1 MWAGLARPAPSPP
14 GGAVE
19 GPTPPASIRVSVR
32 DSFRTAHLGG
42 WAQAV
47 RSFSHEPVMV
57 AEVVG
62 ALAPVPAGLIV
73 DGTVGGGGH
82 AGALLEA
89 HRDSVV
95 LGLDRDA
102 EAVAAAGERLSG
114 YGARAV
120 VRQSGFEDLTGVLAE
135 PAVAAL
141 GLPVVG
147 VLFDLGVSSPQLD
160 EPGRG
165 FGYRVDAPLDMRM
178 DRSQALTA
186 RDVVNGYEEAELA
199 RVIARY
205 GEERFARRVARAI
218 VAHRPVETTGGLAE
232 VVREAIPAA
241 TRRTGPHP
249 ARRTFQAIRME
260 VNAELDHLASG
271 LDAAFGALVPGGRLV
286 VLAYHSLEDRMV
298 KERFAAWSSRPPV
311 PRGLPVTGVPGDPP
325 PARLVMR
332 RAGRPTSAEVAAN
345 PREESDRPRVL
356 ERVAPGGEP

>member
-1 MWAGLARPAPSPP
+1 
-14 GGAVE
+14 
-19 GPTPPASIRVSVR
+19 
-32 DSFRTAHLGG
+32 
-42 WAQAV
+42 
-47 RSFSHEPVMV
+47 MV
-57 AEVVG
+57 GEVVD

-89 HRDSVV
+89 HPDSVV

-114 YGARAV
+114 YGARAM
-120 VRQSGFEDLTGVLAE
+120 VRQSGFEDLIRVLGE

-147 VLFDLGVSSPQLD
+147 VLFDLGVSSWQLD

-186 RDVVNGYEEAELA
+186 RDVVNRYEEAELA

-205 GEERFARRVARAI
+205 GEERFARQVARAI
-218 VAHRPVETTGGLAE
+218 VARRPVETTGALAE
-232 VVREAIPAA
+232 VVRQAIPAPA
-241 TRRTGPHP
+241 RRTGPHP
-249 ARRTFQAIRME
+249 ARRTFQAIRIE
-260 VNAELDHLASG
+260 VNAELEHLAAG
-271 LDAAFGALVPGGRLV
+271 LDAAFAALVPGGRLA
-286 VLAYHSLEDRMV
+286 VLSYHSLEDRMV

-311 PRGLPVTGVPGDPP
+311 PRGLPVTGLPGEPP
-325 PARLVMR
+325 PARLVTR
-332 RAGRPTSAEVAAN
+332 RAARPTPAEVAAN
-345 PREESDRPRVL
+345 PRAESARLRVL
-356 ERVAPGGEP
+356 ERANPDHGAAGGEP

>member
-1 MWAGLARPAPSPP
+1 
-14 GGAVE
+14 
-19 GPTPPASIRVSVR
+19 
-32 DSFRTAHLGG
+32 
-42 WAQAV
+42 
-47 RSFSHEPVMV
+47 MV
-57 AEVVG
+57 GEVVA

-89 HRDSVV
+89 HADSVV

-147 VLFDLGVSSPQLD
+147 VLFDLGVSSWQLD

-165 FGYRVDAPLDMRM
+165 FGYRADAPLDMRM
-178 DRSQALTA
+178 DRSQARSA

-205 GEERFARRVARAI
+205 GEERFARRIARAI
-218 VAHRPVETTGGLAE
+218 VAHRPVETTGALAE
-232 VVREAIPAA
+232 VVRQAIPAPA
-241 TRRTGPHP
+241 RRTGPHP
-249 ARRTFQAIRME
+249 ARRTFQAIRIE
-260 VNAELDHLASG
+260 VNAELDHLAAG
-271 LDAAFGALVPGGRLV
+271 LDAAFAALVPSGRLA
-286 VLAYHSLEDRMV
+286 VLSYHSLEDRIV
-298 KERFAAWSSRPPV
+298 KERFTAWTTRPPV
-311 PRGLPVTGVPGDPP
+311 PRGLPVTGLPGEPP
-325 PARLVMR
+325 PARLVTR
-332 RAGRPTSAEVAAN
+332 KATRPSAAEVAAN
-345 PREESDRPRVL
+345 PRAESARLRVL
-356 ERVAPGGEP
+356 ERLSPKGGAPDSVGGEP